1 MVLLLLQIASNDNK
15 VIDVKIEVEHSN
27 ISVGPAHNV
36 KVTDESTGFDIRFDS
51 SLSISPSQ
59 LAMQSFTAA
68 GGLQATVTEFNQTTG
83 QMTIQYTADALGD
96 ESFPHG
102 TKNNVVTLTYTTAP
116 SVSSLYIPLSNVSLS
131 PMSPSLQCLPSS
143 TFVLLTLS
151 LPTYLPIFPSLCPPP
166 LSLSL
171 PFIPL
176 HLPLPSLHLSPSIPP
191 SLALFLPLLSHP
203 LPGMFCTLY
212 IIAIIFIAITITM
225 MINYHGFSSCYCY
238 CRLEL
243 FYTEKL
249 LRKCQETL
257 MEKCLR
263 LKNFCRNLSR
273 LRSLYNH

>member
-1 MVLLLLQIASNDNK
+1 MAGLMVLLLLQIASNDNK

-131 PMSPSLQCLPSS
+131 PMSPSLQCLPLSNASLSPMPSFIYLCPSHSLS
-143 TFVLLTLS
+143 TY
-151 LPTYLPIFPSLCPPP
+151 LPTYLS
-166 LSLSL
+166 LSLSSSS
-171 PFIPL
+171 
-176 HLPLPSLHLSPSIPP
+176 LPLPSLYPSPPPPPFSPSPPLHPSIPRFVP
-191 SLALFLPLLSHP
+191 HLTLTPFDWDVLYFIHYSNHLYCYYNNNDDKLPWLFLLL
-203 LPGMFCTLY
+203 
-212 IIAIIFIAITITM
+212 
-225 MINYHGFSSCYCY
+225 
-238 CRLEL
+238 
-243 FYTEKL
+243 L
-249 LRKCQETL
+249 LL
-257 MEKCLR
+257 
-263 LKNFCRNLSR
+263 
-273 LRSLYNH
+273 